1 MKIVIL
7 GCSRVGAVVATWL
20 AQNKHTVSVIDWE
33 YNSFRR
39 LPKELE
45 IKQVLGSG
53 VDIEV
58 LQKAGIAEADA
69 FIAVT
74 NSDNANL
81 MATQVVKNK
90 FIVKKVIARVYDPNR
105 AKAFEEIGLNV
116 LCPTIGSAE
125 YLKNFLLKPEEK
137 EE

>member
-1 MKIVIL
+1 MKVVIL
-7 GCSRVGAVVATWL
+7 GCSRVGAVLATWL
-20 AQNKHTVSVIDWE
+20 VQNKHEVSVIDWE

-53 VDIEV
+53 VDMEV
-58 LQKAGIAEADA
+58 LQRAGIEQADA

-74 NSDNANL
+74 NSDNTNL
-81 MATQVVKNK
+81 MSIQVVKNK
-90 FIVKKVIARVYDPNR
+90 FSVKKTMARVYDPNR
-105 AKAFEEIGLNV
+105 ARAFEQIGLNIS
-116 LCPTIGSAE
+116 CPTISSAE
-125 YLKNFLLKPEEK
+125 YLKEFLLKSEK